1 MAQKNIKVR
10 FAPSPTGK
18 LHLGSAR
25 TAVFNWLYARHTKG
39 SFILRI
45 EDTDLA
51 RSEEAFTKS
60 IISDM
65 AWLGMDYDEFY
76 SQSDR
81 FDIYREYAEK
91 LVSSDRAYK
100 DEESIRLRTGE
111 PREISFIDAVKG
123 KISVFTAELEDF
135 VIMKAGGTPT
145 YNFAV
150 VIDDALMGITHC
162 IRGEDHITNTIKQL
176 IVYDYLSFPPPVFAH
191 LPLVMDADKTRLSKR
206 KGSKDIEYYRSSGI
220 LPEAL
225 LNAIARLGWS
235 HGNEEVFTIE
245 ELIEFFD
252 ISKISKSA
260 SIYDEEKM
268 IWING
273 KHMKMQDTEKL
284 YSHFTD
290 FISSAGLEL
299 SGKMADGAWLKKAA
313 GLLRGRHKT
322 LKSLYDEIA
331 LYGGAG
337 VLEAS
342 GPAAA
347 GDLKLEPAVEK
358 AFMQAVSYIRSL
370 NDFSGDP
377 VRIEQAL
384 KEIAAGNNLKF
395 GELAPAL
402 RVALTGKTESP
413 GLAVLVTLLGEDA
426 KKRLSGY

>member
-1 MAQKNIKVR
+1 M
-10 FAPSPTGK
+10 
-18 LHLGSAR
+18 
-25 TAVFNWLYARHTKG
+25 KG
-39 SFILRI
+39 TFILRI

-51 RSEEAFTKS
+51 RSEESFTRS

-65 AWLGMDYDEFY
+65 AWLGMNYDEFY

-81 FDIYREYAEK
+81 FDIYREYAQK

-100 DEESIRLRTGE
+100 DEDSIRVRTGE
-111 PREISFIDAVKG
+111 PRQISFTDAVKG
-123 KISVFTAELEDF
+123 KISVLSAELEDF

-176 IVYDYLSFPPPVFAH
+176 IIYEHLSFTPPVFAH

-245 ELIEFFD
+245 ELIKYFD

-273 KHMKMQDTEKL
+273 KHMKMQDIEKL

-299 SGKMADGAWLKKAA
+299 SGKMADAAWLKKAA
-313 GLLRGRHKT
+313 GLLRSRHKT

-331 LYGGAG
+331 LYGSGDLSAPG
-337 VLEAS
+337 
-342 GPAAA
+342 GPAGAV
-347 GDLKLEPAVEK
+347 DLKLEGAVKK
-358 AFMQAVSYIRSL
+358 AFMQAAAYISDI
-370 NDFSGDP
+370 NDFTGDP
-377 VRIEQAL
+377 VRIEQSL
-384 KEIAAGNNLKF
+384 KNIAEENKLKF
-395 GELAPAL
+395 GELASAL

-426 KKRLSGY
+426 KKRLSVY